1 MNISFRTQLKYDN
14 SEARLVETDHKP
26 AADGKSMLRKYENG
40 GLKKPGLQ
48 FWESTS
54 IGVAYTFK

>member
-1 MNISFRTQLKYDN
+1 MKYDN
-14 SEARLVETDHKP
+14 SESRLVETDHKP

-40 GLKKPGLQ
+40 GLKMPGLQ